1 MKKFAVTYATMNTLI
16 SNPQIREISPT
27 IKSAWD
33 SLQSHSTSA
42 SCSACAKRK
51 KMNEVSSNL
60 IGQLQRSSQMELDRI
75 KKALGV
81 DILVFPNGFKA
92 IEL

>member
-1 MKKFAVTYATMNTLI
+1 MKKFAVTYATMNSLL
-16 SNPQIREISPT
+16 NNEQIRNISPT
-27 IKSAWD
+27 IKTAWD
-33 SLQSHSTSA
+33 SLNAQAASA

-51 KMNEVSSNL
+51 KMNEISSSL
-60 IGQLQRSSQMELDRI
+60 IGQLQRASSMELDRI

-81 DILVFPNGFKA
+81 DVLVFPNGFKA